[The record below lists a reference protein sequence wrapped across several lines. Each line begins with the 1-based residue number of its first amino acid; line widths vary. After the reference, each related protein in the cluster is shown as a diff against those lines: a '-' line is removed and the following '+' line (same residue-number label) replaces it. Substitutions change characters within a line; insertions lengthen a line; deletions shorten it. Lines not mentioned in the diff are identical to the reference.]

1 MTDSASMINVTGLK
15 KSFRQGG
22 RVIPV
27 LNDVS
32 LTLGTG
38 ETLVITGRSGVGKST
53 LLTLLGGLD
62 LPDAGR
68 ISIGGVDVGSLTQDS
83 LAALRRKTVG
93 IIFQNFNLLPSWSA
107 VENVEAVLMHGD
119 LEPSERRAR
128 AVKWLER
135 LGIGDRLDNLPAE
148 LSVGQQQRVAV
159 ARTLVN
165 EPMLILADEP
175 TGDVD
180 PETGAEI
187 LGHLRAAV
195 RERGASLLVVT
206 HGAYPIEAGE
216 RVVRLRD
223 GVLEPVS

>member
-1 MTDSASMINVTGLK
+1 MTDSVPMIDAVGLK

-22 RVIPV
+22 REIPV
-27 LNDVS
+27 LKDIS
-32 LTLGTG
+32 LSLRPG

-62 LPDAGR
+62 TPDGGTV
-68 ISIGGVDVGSLTQDS
+68 SIGGVDTGGLSQDG
-83 LAALRRKTVG
+83 LAALRRKTIG

-119 LEPSERRAR
+119 LEPSERRSR

-159 ARTLVN
+159 ARTLVH

-180 PETGAEI
+180 PETGEEI
-187 LGHLRAAV
+187 LSHLKAAV

-206 HGAYPIEAGE
+206 HGSYRVEAGE
-216 RVVRLRD
+216 RVMRLHD
-223 GVLEPVS
+223 GVLEPLS